1 MKNNS
6 ILSSV
11 QNGLSIIKIFTK
23 EKPIWGVTEVA
34 RKLNLPKSTVSRLVS
49 ELVNEGYLKKVGHKY
64 SLGLSI
70 LCLSGVIMSHLEI
83 HREAHE
89 PLKSLVRKVEE
100 NAHISTLEG
109 TQLIYL
115 LKVECNQAVRLLSHV
130 GHYRPITCS
139 SPGKLLL
146 AHQSVDLINEVINQG
161 FTKRGPDS
169 ITDSHVLMD
178 RLNKIKQ
185 QGYDV
190 SINEMNEDVVSIA
203 APIKDYMGNVIAAVS
218 IAGPRHRIDD
228 DLLPHYVNEIVKTG
242 EVISH
247 QLGYIES
254 LSPGGGWHE

>member
-1 MKNNS
+1 MKKES

-23 EKPIWGVTEVA
+23 EKPIWGITEIS
-34 RKLNLPKSTVSRLVS
+34 RTLNLPKSTVSRLITD
-49 ELVNEGYLKKVGHKY
+49 LVNEGYLKKVGNKY

-70 LCLSGVIMSHLEI
+70 LTLSGVIMSRLEI

-89 PLKSLVRKVEE
+89 PLKALVRKVNE

-109 TQLIYL
+109 IQLIYL

-130 GHYRPITCS
+130 GHYRPVTCS

-146 AHQSVDLINEVINQG
+146 AYQTSDVINEVIKAG
-161 FTKRGPDS
+161 LTKRGPDS
-169 ITDSHVLMD
+169 ITDPAELVN
-178 RLNKIKQ
+178 RLKKIKQ

-203 APIKDYMGNVIAAVS
+203 APIKDYLGNVIASVS
-218 IAGPRHRIDD
+218 IAGPRHRIVDE
-228 DLLPHYVNEIVKTG
+228 LVTQYVPELVKTG
-242 EVISH
+242 ENISH
-247 QLGYIES
+247 QLGYMETP
-254 LSPGGGWHE
+254 LFGGGGYE